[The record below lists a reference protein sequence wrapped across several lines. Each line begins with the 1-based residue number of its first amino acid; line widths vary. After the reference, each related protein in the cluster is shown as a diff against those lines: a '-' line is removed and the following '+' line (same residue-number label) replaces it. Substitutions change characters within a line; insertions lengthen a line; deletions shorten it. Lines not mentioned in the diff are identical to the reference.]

1 MCQKLFTYIDQL
13 VWLKLHWHY
22 LRLYAELHDVFNLF
36 TRFDKHR
43 YSKFYT
49 SVPML
54 WLLYFIKLLMF
65 DEQRNICCSYLLSTL
80 IINIRL
86 VTHTYLQN
94 IHINGDVADNIPSV
108 YSLQHSQV
116 GKTRSEYNLFGISQ
130 TIKST
135 VPSVL

>member
-1 MCQKLFTYIDQL
+1 MPEAFYI
-13 VWLKLHWHY
+13 HWSISIIKIT
-22 LRLYAELHDVFNLF
+22 LTLPSIVRRATWRVQFV
-36 TRFDKHR
+36 
-43 YSKFYT
+43 YSLWQTPLLKFYT

-86 VTHTYLQN
+86 VTHKYLQN